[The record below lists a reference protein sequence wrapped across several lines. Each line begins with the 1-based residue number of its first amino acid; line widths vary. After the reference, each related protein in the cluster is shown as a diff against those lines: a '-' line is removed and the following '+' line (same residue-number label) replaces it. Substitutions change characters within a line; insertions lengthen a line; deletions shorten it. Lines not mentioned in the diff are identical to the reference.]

1 NPLKTQ
7 HRRLTVSYKDRYH
20 RKHSVT
26 LCFNDEE
33 FAQVEE
39 LASMLKKP
47 RAKAIR
53 ELILNKEFKLK
64 KEISKNEN
72 GDVYY
77 QLHKIGVNINQ
88 IARAINTDIDKFIS
102 HEFAEDFINL
112 FEEITN
118 EIEDIKRRI

>member
-1 NPLKTQ
+1 MRDLK
-7 HRRLTVSYKDRYH
+7 LMSKNYKDRYQ
-20 RKHSVT
+20 RKHSIT

-47 RAKAIR
+47 RATAVR
-53 ELILNKEFKLK
+53 DLILNKDFKLK
-64 KEISKNEN
+64 KEISKNKT
-72 GDVYY
+72 GDVYFE
-77 QLHKIGVNINQ
+77 LHKIGVNINQ

-102 HEFAEDFINL
+102 YEFAEDFLNL

-118 EIEDIKRRI
+118 EIEEIKRRI

>member
-1 NPLKTQ
+1 
-7 HRRLTVSYKDRYH
+7 
-20 RKHSVT
+20 
-26 LCFNDEE
+26 
-33 FAQVEE
+33 
-39 LASMLKKP
+39 M
-47 RAKAIR
+47 
-53 ELILNKEFKLK
+53 
-64 KEISKNEN
+64 SKNEN
-72 GDVYY
+72 CDVYY

>member
-1 NPLKTQ
+1 M
-7 HRRLTVSYKDRYH
+7 SYKDRYN

-33 FAQVEE
+33 FTQIEE
-39 LASMLKKP
+39 LSSMLKKP

-53 ELILNKEFKLK
+53 ELILNKEFKIK
-64 KEISKNEN
+64 KEISKNQN

-88 IARAINTDIDKFIS
+88 IAKAINTDIDKFIS

-112 FEEITN
+112 LEEITN

>member
-1 NPLKTQ
+1 MSKN
-7 HRRLTVSYKDRYH
+7 YKDRYQ
-20 RKHSVT
+20 RKHSLT

-33 FAQVEE
+33 FQQVEE
-39 LASMLKKP
+39 LAEALRKP
-47 RAKAIR
+47 RATAVR

-64 KEISKNEN
+64 KEISKNKT
-72 GDVYY
+72 GDVYFE
-77 QLHKIGVNINQ
+77 LHKIGVNINQ

-118 EIEDIKRRI
+118 EIELIKGKI

>member
-1 NPLKTQ
+1 M
-7 HRRLTVSYKDRYH
+7 VI
-20 RKHSVT
+20 
-26 LCFNDEE
+26 NDEE

-39 LASMLKKP
+39 LAFMLKKP

>member
-1 NPLKTQ
+1 MIDLK
-7 HRRLTVSYKDRYH
+7 LKFMSKNYKDRYQ
-20 RKHSVT
+20 RKHSIT

-47 RAKAIR
+47 RATAVR
-53 ELILNKEFKLK
+53 DLILNKDFKLK
-64 KEISKNEN
+64 KEISKNKT
-72 GDVYY
+72 GDVYFE
-77 QLHKIGVNINQ
+77 LHKIGVNINQ

-102 HEFAEDFINL
+102 YEFAEDFLNL

-118 EIEDIKRRI
+118 EIEEIKRRI

>member
-1 NPLKTQ
+1 M
-7 HRRLTVSYKDRYH
+7 SYKDRYN
-20 RKHSVT
+20 RKHSIT

-64 KEISKNEN
+64 KEISKKEN
-72 GDVYY
+72 GDIYY
-77 QLHKIGVNINQ
+77 ELHKIGVNINQ

>member
-1 NPLKTQ
+1 M
-7 HRRLTVSYKDRYH
+7 SYKDRYH
-20 RKHSVT
+20 RQHSVT

-39 LASMLKKP
+39 LASKLKKP

>member
-1 NPLKTQ
+1 
-7 HRRLTVSYKDRYH
+7 
-20 RKHSVT
+20 
-26 LCFNDEE
+26 
-33 FAQVEE
+33 
-39 LASMLKKP
+39 MLKKP

-88 IARAINTDIDKFIS
+88 IARAINTDINKFIS